1 MKIVN
6 FILVFCVMSLLISPT
21 IFSSIKANAEDESVT
36 ARFVLYHGNESIAG
50 KEVISEKEMVEIE
63 EALNEINI
71 KLRLLPLL
79 QSVEEIECSVYQLVK
94 AACCLH
100 DLKIFAFLIDW
111 IEGLIDLY
119 ITPRTKT
126 CIFPHIFSYGHGR
139 VFIPYYKP
147 LPAGITGLKH
157 ETIIGL
163 LLRPIWWHYN
173 TVSYTIVRKEHI
185 FPPRIDFWDMCGR
198 QKGFMIGFM
207 GLYVAF
213 YRPFLPDTHVFIGR
227 TMFLLGEDLI
237 F

>member
-1 MKIVN
+1 MALFIV
-6 FILVFCVMSLLISPT
+6 PT
-21 IFSSIKANAEDESVT
+21 IFSFISANAEDESVT
-36 ARFVLYHGNESIAG
+36 AKVVLYSGNERIQGVKSIS
-50 KEVISEKEMVEIE
+50 KNEMEEME
-63 EALNEINI
+63 EALNEVTI
-71 KLRLLPLL
+71 KLRLLPFL
-79 QSVEEIECSVYQLVK
+79 QRLDAVERSVYRLIK
-94 AACCLH
+94 AAICLH

-119 ITPRTKT
+119 ITPRTKMS
-126 CIFPHIFSYGHGR
+126 IFPHIFSYGHGR
-139 VFIPYYKP
+139 VLIPYYQP
-147 LPAGITGLKH
+147 LPVGITGLKH

-173 TVSYTIVRKEHI
+173 TVSYTMVRKEHI
-185 FPPRIDFWDMCGR
+185 FPPRIDFWDMTGR

-213 YRPFLPDTHVFIGR
+213 YRPYLPDTHFFVGR